1 MFDWVLD
8 TLLQLSHRICYC
20 WIIFSLIQ
28 KVSALCEKRVTYG
41 SLHKIC
47 LIKHGNK
54 LKEQPRTMSIS
65 RLGPGCKITFPI
77 QTSSPFSPIQFHL
90 QIFIMNLSAAMQD
103 KKKLSQQ
110 QAVIY
115 LQQIRKFQ
123 EPLHI
128 EITASKVYNGKNI
141 SVTLSVRLW

>member
-1 MFDWVLD
+1 MSSGDLSDLLIFLKSVKYFRKKIPSQMFDWVLD
-8 TLLQLSHRICYC
+8 TLLQLCHRICYC
-20 WIIFSLIQ
+20 WVIFSLIQ

-54 LKEQPRTMSIS
+54 LKEQPRTMSVS
-65 RLGPGCKITFPI
+65 RLGPGFKIIFPI

-103 KKKLSQQ
+103 KKNC
-110 QAVIY
+110 
-115 LQQIRKFQ
+115 
-123 EPLHI
+123 H
-128 EITASKVYNGKNI
+128 NN
-141 SVTLSVRLW
+141 RL